1 MKRSQMLDMLYN
13 EIVGYD
19 PTGSPKVLTEKL
31 LELIEANGMLPPLA
45 KINVGRQI
53 LGKDITW
60 IVEENTWEQE

>member
-1 MKRSQMLDMLYN
+1 MLDMLYN